1 MLLRRHCLAVM
12 MLALT
17 GWATG
22 SHAQTPS
29 QAWPA
34 KPVRLVVGLAPGGL
48 VDVLARTVQPHL
60 AEALKQTVIVE
71 NRGGAGGNVA
81 GAEVVRNGSD
91 NHTFLLNPSTT
102 ESVNP
107 LMFASMP
114 FDPQRDLRPVALLAN
129 SQLFLFVRSSL
140 GVDTLEAFVEYAR
153 KQPNPLNYGSA
164 GNGTTPHLAGELL
177 KQATGIQAT
186 HAPYRGVAPA
196 IQDLAA
202 GQIDFAF
209 GPATVFPMVQSGKL
223 KVLAVAS
230 RQRAAVAP
238 DIRTF
243 SEAGIDGVFADSL
256 FGVYAAA
263 GTRDDVVDR
272 MNGEINKVLAR
283 PEIQAR
289 FLDAGAEALPLRA
302 AEYAA
307 RVQDEK
313 KLFAPLMKSLGLKE
327 Q

>member
-1 MLLRRHCLAVM
+1 MLRRHSLLMM

-17 GWATG
+17 GCLTSVPAR
-22 SHAQTPS
+22 AEAP
-29 QAWPA
+29 AWPT
-34 KPVRLVVGLAPGGL
+34 KPVRMVVGLAPGGL

-60 AEALKQTVIVE
+60 SDAFKQTVIVE

-81 GAEVVRNGSD
+81 GAEVARNGGD

-107 LMFASMP
+107 LMFTSMP
-114 FDPQRDLRPVALLAN
+114 FDPQRDLRPVGLLAN

-140 GVDTLEAFVEYAR
+140 GVDTLEAFIEYGR
-153 KQPNPLNYGSA
+153 KHPLNYGSA

-177 KQATGIQAT
+177 KQASGIDAT

-243 SEAGIDGVFADSL
+243 TEAGVDGVFADSL

-263 GTRDDVVDR
+263 STRDDVVER
-272 MNGEINKVLAR
+272 MNRELNKVLER
-283 PEIQAR
+283 PEIKAR
-289 FLDAGAEALPLRA
+289 FLDAGAEALPLSA
-302 AEYAA
+302 ADYAA
-307 RVQDEK
+307 RVREEK
-313 KLFAPLMKSLGLKE
+313 TLFAPLMKSLGLKAE
-327 Q
+327 

>member
-1 MLLRRHCLAVM
+1 MLLRRRCLAMM

-29 QAWPA
+29 QPWPV
-34 KPVRLVVGLAPGGL
+34 KPVRLVVGLAPGGWSTCWR
-48 VDVLARTVQPHL
+48 APCSRP
-60 AEALKQTVIVE
+60 AEQKQTVIVE

-81 GAEVVRNGSD
+81 GAEVARNGGD

-114 FDPQRDLRPVALLAN
+114 FNPQRDLRPVALLAN

-153 KQPNPLNYGSA
+153 KRPDPLNYGSA

-177 KQATGIQAT
+177 KQATGIPAT

-209 GPATVFPMVQSGKL
+209 GPATVFPMVQAGKL

-243 SEAGIDGVFADSL
+243 SEAGIGGVFADSL
-256 FGVYAAA
+256 FGVYA
-263 GTRDDVVDR
+263 RR
-272 MNGEINKVLAR
+272 WHPR
-283 PEIQAR
+283 
-289 FLDAGAEALPLRA
+289 
-302 AEYAA
+302 
-307 RVQDEK
+307 
-313 KLFAPLMKSLGLKE
+313 
-327 Q
+327 

>member
-1 MLLRRHCLAVM
+1 MLLRRRCLAMM

-29 QAWPA
+29 QPWPV

-81 GAEVVRNGSD
+81 GAEVARNGGD

-114 FDPQRDLRPVALLAN
+114 FNPQRDLRPVALLAN

-153 KQPNPLNYGSA
+153 KRPDPL
-164 GNGTTPHLAGELL
+164 
-177 KQATGIQAT
+177 I
-186 HAPYRGVAPA
+186 
-196 IQDLAA
+196 
-202 GQIDFAF
+202 
-209 GPATVFPMVQSGKL
+209 TVRPETARRRIWRASCSSRRL
-223 KVLAVAS
+223 AS
-230 RQRAAVAP
+230 RPPCTVSRRGAGDTRSGGRP
-238 DIRTF
+238 DR
-243 SEAGIDGVFADSL
+243 
-256 FGVYAAA
+256 
-263 GTRDDVVDR
+263 
-272 MNGEINKVLAR
+272 
-283 PEIQAR
+283 
-289 FLDAGAEALPLRA
+289 LR
-302 AEYAA
+302 
-307 RVQDEK
+307 V
-313 KLFAPLMKSLGLKE
+313 
-327 Q
+327 

>member
-1 MLLRRHCLAVM
+1 MLLRRRCLAMM

-29 QAWPA
+29 QPWPV
-34 KPVRLVVGLAPGGL
+34 KPVRLVVGWRPEGWSTCWRAPCS
-48 VDVLARTVQPHL
+48 RT

-81 GAEVVRNGSD
+81 GAEVARNGGD

-114 FDPQRDLRPVALLAN
+114 FNPQRDLRPVALLAN

-153 KQPNPLNYGSA
+153 KRPDPLNYGSA

-177 KQATGIQAT
+177 KQATGIPAT

-209 GPATVFPMVQSGKL
+209 GPATVFPMVQAGKL

-243 SEAGIDGVFADSL
+243 SEAGIGGVFADSL

-272 MNGEINKVLAR
+272 MNAEINKVLAR

-289 FLDAGAEALPLRA
+289 FLDAGAEALPLSVA
-302 AEYAA
+302 DYAA
-307 RVQDEK
+307 RARRKEIVR
-313 KLFAPLMKSLGLKE
+313 PLVNALGLKE
-327 Q
+327 P

>member
-1 MLLRRHCLAVM
+1 MM

-17 GWATG
+17 GWVTG

-29 QAWPA
+29 QAWPV

-71 NRGGAGGNVA
+71 NRGGAGGNLA
-81 GAEVVRNGSD
+81 GAEVVRNGGD

-140 GVDTLEAFVEYAR
+140 GVDTLEEFVEYAR
-153 KQPNPLNYGSA
+153 KQPAPLNYGSA

-177 KQATGIQAT
+177 KQATGMQAT

-209 GPATVFPMVQSGKL
+209 GPATVFPMVQAGKL

-243 SEAGIDGVFADSL
+243 SEVGIDGVFADSL
-256 FGVYAAA
+256 FGVYAA
-263 GTRDDVVDR
+263 DR
-272 MNGEINKVLAR
+272 MNAEINKVLAR

-289 FLDAGAEALPLRA
+289 FLDAGAEALPLRVA
-302 AEYAA
+302 DYAA